1 MTCDN
6 VSAEVRQM
14 ACEVLTSEL
23 TSEFGQM
30 ACDTVS
36 CEVRQMACDIV
47 TAEFG
52 QMACDTV
59 SGEVRQLAV
68 SISYAA
74 SCLCCANRLSQV
86 INRNISLSV
95 VSRLSGFSHE
105 GEVIH
110 VSCLLGCHVEFNCL
124 PFHGQSFFA

>member
-23 TSEFGQM
+23 TSEFGHM

-47 TAEFG
+47 TAELR

-74 SCLCCANRLSQV
+74 SCLCCDTRLSQV
-86 INRNISLSV
+86 I
-95 VSRLSGFSHE
+95 SHKY
-105 GEVIH
+105 
-110 VSCLLGCHVEFNCL
+110 
-124 PFHGQSFFA
+124 